1 MYECPNC
8 GGNLRFD
15 IPTQSLLCD
24 YCHTVLD
31 PYSYQKDHD
40 AMEENMYD
48 VTIFTCPQCG
58 GEILSTENAATGFC
72 SFCGASTILD
82 SRISK
87 ERRPN
92 YIIPFQRT
100 KEDCKTAYSS
110 FMKHAIFAPKELKD
124 ARYIDNFRGIYM
136 PYWAYYL
143 SQEGTFS
150 VHAKKEYQKGNYHY
164 TDHFHL
170 EGSMNS
176 YYKGLSF
183 DASSSFDDNISENI
197 APFDVRGMR
206 QFTPSILCGFYADTA
221 DLSSDLYLEEAS
233 AIANETSIEE
243 IQKIPVFQGYNLETS
258 NNPKALSLQLGTE
271 CKQVDS
277 TMFPVWFLSYRKGDR
292 VAYATVNGQTGKV
305 AADLPVDPKKYLLG
319 SVLLALPIFILLNL
333 FFTFTPKT
341 TLFLSALFA
350 LFTGWLY
357 TKELSL
363 IKKREFHMDDKG
375 FLAKKNPAGLANYQK
390 EQREKKKKLE
400 SKKGWSFLSVLFLIV
415 YCSATLGPSLLF
427 ALTAINQFPP
437 LLALGIFILMIVL
450 IYYGTKAFCELPG
463 DRKIPGFLGSCFSI
477 IVYFLITIFHPAS
490 DLFYYGGTI
499 ISLFSVVITVFAIIR
514 EYNILATRP
523 LPQFERKGGNDNAA

>member
-24 YCHTVLD
+24 YCHTNLD

-40 AMEENMYD
+40 AVEENMYD

-72 SFCGASTILD
+72 SFCGAFTILD

-100 KEDCKTAYSS
+100 KEDCKTAYTS

-124 ARYIDNFRGIYM
+124 AKYIDNFRGIYM
-136 PYWAYYL
+136 PYWTYYL
-143 SQEGTFS
+143 SQEGPFS
-150 VHAKKEYQKGNYHY
+150 VKAKKDYQKGDYHY
-164 TDHFHL
+164 TDNYRL
-170 EGSMNS
+170 EGTMDS

-183 DASSSFDDNISENI
+183 DASSSFDDNISEAI
-197 APFDVRGMR
+197 APFDVRGMK

-221 DLSSDLYLEEAS
+221 DLSSDLYLEEATT
-233 AIANETSIEE
+233 IANDTSIEE
-243 IQKIPVFQGYNLETS
+243 IQKIPVFHRYDLETS
-258 NNPKALSLQLGTE
+258 SNPNSLSSQLGTE

-305 AADLPVDPKKYLLG
+305 SADLPVDPKKYLLG
-319 SVLLALPIFILLNL
+319 SILLALPIFLLLNL

-350 LFTGWLY
+350 IFTGWLY
-357 TKELSL
+357 IKELSL

-375 FLAKKNPAGLANYQK
+375 FLAKKNPAGIANYQK
-390 EQREKKKKLE
+390 KQREKKKKLE
-400 SKKGWSFLSVLFLIV
+400 FMKDMTFLSNLFFIV
-415 YCSATLGPSLLF
+415 YCAAALGPFLLF
-427 ALTAINQFPP
+427 GLTALNHFPI
-437 LLALGIFILMIVL
+437 LLTFIVVILMIVL

-463 DRKIPGFLGSCFSI
+463 NRKIPGFLGSTIAIS
-477 IVYFLITIFHPAS
+477 VYFFITIFHPAS
-490 DLFYYGGTI
+490 DIFYYGGAI
-499 ISLFSVVITVFAIIR
+499 VSLISVVTTIFAIIR

-523 LPQFERKGGNDNAA
+523 LPQFEKKGGNDHAA